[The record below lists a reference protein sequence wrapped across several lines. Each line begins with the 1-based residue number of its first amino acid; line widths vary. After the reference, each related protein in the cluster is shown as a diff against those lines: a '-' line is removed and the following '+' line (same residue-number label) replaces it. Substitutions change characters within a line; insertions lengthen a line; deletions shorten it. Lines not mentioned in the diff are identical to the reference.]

1 MQLDFEF
8 MAKTFFLA
16 LQGIPE
22 TLKIS
27 AVTLLISFP
36 VGFLIAIVRSSN
48 KHPILS
54 KVFAVY
60 VSYNRNTPMIVQI
73 YIIYYMLPYLI
84 FDFFKAMHI
93 NYDIYSIDS
102 IIYAYIIF
110 SLSNS
115 AFLSEAFRAGLGT
128 VPKGQYEAAV
138 VSGLSNFQSYRR
150 IIIPQAITALLP
162 VLCTNI
168 TSLIKMTSLSFSMAV
183 FDVTA
188 IAKVEASLNL
198 SFIEAYLDI
207 TVIYVILCVIV
218 ELIFK
223 LIETR
228 VKAHRALI

>member
-1 MQLDFEF
+1 
-8 MAKTFFLA
+8 
-16 LQGIPE
+16 
-22 TLKIS
+22 
-27 AVTLLISFP
+27 
-36 VGFLIAIVRSSN
+36 
-48 KHPILS
+48 
-54 KVFAVY
+54 
-60 VSYNRNTPMIVQI
+60 
-73 YIIYYMLPYLI
+73 
-84 FDFFKAMHI
+84 MHI